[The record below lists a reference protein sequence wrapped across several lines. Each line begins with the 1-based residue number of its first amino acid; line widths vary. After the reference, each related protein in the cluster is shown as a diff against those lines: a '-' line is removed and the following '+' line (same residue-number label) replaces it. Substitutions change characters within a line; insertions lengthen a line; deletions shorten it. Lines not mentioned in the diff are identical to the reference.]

1 MYVWIL
7 VLKKENNFMV
17 IFVCWIIYV
26 VKSLLKELLLGFLI
40 KVENCIFKNILKIKD
55 VGVFYF
61 VYKI

>member
-1 MYVWIL
+1 ML
-7 VLKKENNFMV
+7 

-40 KVENCIFKNILKIKD
+40 KVENCILKNILKIKD

>member
-1 MYVWIL
+1 MH
-7 VLKKENNFMV
+7 VLNSSFEKGEQFYGNFRH
-17 IFVCWIIYV
+17 V

-55 VGVFYF
+55 AGVSHL